1 MEVKSGQDYF
11 SVNDCCKNKHGQ
23 KRKIKHF
30 GTEEIFIFT
39 VDQIVHRQFL
49 HFEHFKGNFFYVE
62 WYIRV
67 MYTVQYLHLCTH
79 K

>member
-30 GTEEIFIFT
+30 SKKG
-39 VDQIVHRQFL
+39 